1 MRRQAPASRLLHG
14 WRLSCFSMVSTVGT
28 PRAVAAQ
35 ALRVERMFA
44 ADDATAALHPAL
56 FGAG

>member
-1 MRRQAPASRLLHG
+1 
-14 WRLSCFSMVSTVGT
+14 MVSTVGT